1 MGRRV
6 RRGTREVSQGAV
18 TAARASEEVARS
30 RMEVEDMWEVK
41 ADGGMKTAG
50 QVCGL
55 NSW

>member
-6 RRGTREVSQGAV
+6 RRGTWEVSQDAV
-18 TAARASEEVARS
+18 TAARASEEEARS
-30 RMEVEDMWEVK
+30 RMEVEDIWEVQ
-41 ADGGMKTAG
+41 ADRGMKTAG